1 MLRRAFTI
9 AVGALCGSV
18 VAFTVIHTAA
28 GWGLWPNR
36 ELDRSSGY
44 VRQVLEIVGE
54 NYVDAEKA
62 AYSELTKSALHGLL
76 SSLDP
81 HSDFLEA
88 KQYRELEED
97 MNAEFGGIGVQVE
110 VRKEKV
116 VVIAPI
122 AGTPGDRAGI
132 QRGDTIVAVDGQE
145 LGRASMSDVI
155 SRLRGKPGTQ
165 VTVRLFRPSTQRDV
179 EFRLEREV
187 IRIESVREA
196 RVLPGGIGYLQLAQF
211 SERTGEEFRDALGRL
226 QAEGLRGLI
235 LDLRNNPGGVLD
247 AAVEVAEPFF
257 PAGELIVY
265 TQGRSPQDREEF
277 RSRSRRLPIDEPV
290 VVLINAGTASAAEI
304 VAGALKDTGRAVLV
318 GERSFGKG
326 SVQSIFPLKNGEGL
340 RLTTA
345 RYYTPS
351 GVTIHQKGIDPQVE
365 SVMTPEDDA
374 RLRLQRSRSDVND
387 PAEFRERFGFA
398 PIEDRQFATA
408 LEVMQGL
415 LAWDRKHPAAPGT
428 GGGR

>member
-1 MLRRAFTI
+1 MLRRAFTL
-9 AVGALCGSV
+9 AGGALCGSA
-18 VAFTVIHTAA
+18 VAFTVIQTAS

-36 ELDRSSGY
+36 ELDRSSSY
-44 VRQVLEIVGE
+44 VRQVMELVGE
-54 NYVDAEKA
+54 HYVDADKA
-62 AYSELTKSALHGLL
+62 AYPEIAKSALHGLL

-88 KQYRELEED
+88 KEYRELEED

-110 VRKEKV
+110 VRRERI

-132 QRGDTIVAVDGQE
+132 QRGDTIVAVDGEE
-145 LGRASMSDVI
+145 LGKASISDVI
-155 SRLRGKPGTQ
+155 SRLRGWPGTE
-165 VTVRLFRPSTQRDV
+165 VVVRLFRPSVQRDV
-179 EFRLEREV
+179 EFRLVREV
-187 IRIESVREA
+187 IRIESVRES
-196 RVLPGGIGYLQLAQF
+196 RVLPGGVGYLQLTQF
-211 SERTGEEFRDALGRL
+211 SERTGEEFRVALSRL
-226 QAEGLRGLI
+226 RADGVRGLI

-247 AAVEVAEPFF
+247 AAVDVAEPFF

-265 TQGRSPQDREEF
+265 TQGRTAEDREEF
-277 RSRSRRLPIDEPV
+277 RSRSRRLPFDEPV

-351 GVTIHQKGIDPQVE
+351 GVTIHQKGIEPQVE
-365 SVMTPEDDA
+365 VVMTPEEDA
-374 RLRLQRSRSDVND
+374 RLRLQRSRNDVSD
-387 PAEFRERFGFA
+387 PAEFRERFGFV
-398 PIEDRQFATA
+398 PVEDRQWMTA
-408 LEVMQGL
+408 MEVMQGL
-415 LAWDRKHPAAPGT
+415 LAWDRAQPSAANPGSKQ
-428 GGGR
+428 